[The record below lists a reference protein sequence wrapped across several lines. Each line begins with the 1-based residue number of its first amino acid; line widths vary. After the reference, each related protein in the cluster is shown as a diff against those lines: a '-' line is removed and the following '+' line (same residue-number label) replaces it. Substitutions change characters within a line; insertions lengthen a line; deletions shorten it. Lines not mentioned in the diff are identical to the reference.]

1 VKKQWVG
8 KIAIVLAMVLLV
20 MKYYFFQNFEYTYI
34 LSGLVVVLSLM
45 GGYFATDDSP
55 KKETKM

>member
-1 VKKQWVG
+1 MKKQWVG